1 MPSIVLYFCGSSL
14 PVFTSEAK
22 CKVIFNYRQLLLNEA
37 FLMQTCVSKIKDK
50 ESAPVAKHKRVVHYL
65 FHDTMLTKHLFYDCI
80 LEICA
85 IYNSK
90 LYINFMKSRAKYC
103 WFLK

>member
-1 MPSIVLYFCGSSL
+1 MPSIALYLCGSSL
-14 PVFTSEAK
+14 LVFTSKAK

-37 FLMQTCVSKIKDK
+37 FLMQTCVSKIKDN
-50 ESAPVAKHKRVVHYL
+50 
-65 FHDTMLTKHLFYDCI
+65 DTMLTKHLFYDCI

-85 IYNSK
+85 TYNSK
-90 LYINFMKSRAKYC
+90 LYINLMKSMNKYC